1 MVNNNK
7 VTSFVNALNGL
18 VDGKEDTT
26 NKTTSLSSSS
36 TNTQYPSAK
45 AVYDAL
51 QSIDDGMDVE
61 DFYIDTS
68 TDEIVIVTGSGSGGG
83 SSVTI
88 ADNLTTND
96 SSQALSAKQGKI
108 LNDKIGDIL
117 TFFNGSGN

>member
-1 MVNNNK
+1 MSDKVKLRVDLTSKEDVANK
-7 VTSFVNALNGL
+7 VTSI
-18 VDGKEDTT
+18 T
-26 NKTTSLSSSS
+26 SSS
-36 TNTQYPSAK
+36 TNTHYRAAK
-45 AVYDAL
+45 PEYDAL
-51 QSIDDGMDVE
+51 HSIEDGMDVE

-96 SSQALSAKQGKI
+96 STQVLSAKQGKI